1 MIELKNV
8 SKTYKSKKGV
18 TTRALSKINLK
29 FGNNGLVFI
38 VGKSG
43 SGKST
48 LLNLIGGLDSC
59 DEGKIIVNNKEIS
72 SLKEKELDL
81 YRNSYVG
88 FIFQEFN
95 LLEEFNVK
103 ENIEI
108 SLKLQN
114 ITDDKSIDNILD
126 NVDLKKLGSRNINEL
141 SGGQKQRVSIARALI
156 KKPKLILADEPTGNL
171 DRKSSDQIFEILKN
185 ISKDELVIVVSHD
198 IESANIYA
206 DRIIRIEDGKI
217 IDDNLKNEIKENEK
231 NSEFI
236 KSKLPFSY
244 MLKMAYSYIMSKPFR
259 LVLTILITMITL
271 SFMCFA
277 INVYLFDGTSL
288 HLNVL
293 NKNNNYV
300 LNIYNAEVTIE
311 DESTRQEKRLK
322 INDDNVNYLENYT
335 KSIVN
340 KEYNLYENGTSLEFG
355 FGPIT
360 DDFIENDA
368 FDSISTNL
376 KFVELKDKKII
387 PNIIGNYP
395 NNDNE
400 IVVHKYFAD
409 YIINFGIK
417 DENDILY
424 FPKDYNEI
432 VSSNKLIKLSS
443 HLVKIT
449 GIVDDKNDLFKRAM
463 RSGSF
468 WSEDLKRFY
477 MENYSS
483 KASVIYVNNSFINS
497 INLKN
502 ELNLRNITLRY
513 NGFSNEDEIK
523 QLNENNYYIDLNGE
537 YKKIDKLNKDEVIIS
552 LDFFRIAY
560 SNYNNDLE
568 KYLNDNKE
576 LSYTEII
583 KRYTSRFILNN
594 NISDRIILVDNSQNN
609 EKRNEYKLVGIS
621 IDNNNFI
628 SDKYESVD
636 ENQKVISSVYVYC
649 NNNKILK
656 NIFNEFTYLYDKSYF
671 LPGQKYFVSYDN
683 SMRVSTIIYVYS
695 RIKRYLLSLS
705 LVFICF
711 TLLIIL
717 NFISNSITNYKK
729 EIGILRSIGA
739 TNRDI
744 IKIFGCETMII
755 ALISWLFGIIIWLI
769 ECYYLNNSM
778 FGDLYFKINGILIN
792 PIVPIII
799 LLFNIITSMMITILL
814 IDKISQVKPIDVIL
828 DR

>member
-59 DEGKIIVNNKEIS
+59 DEGKIIVDNKEIS

-126 NVDLKKLGSRNINEL
+126 NVDLKNLGSRNINEL

-171 DRKSSDQIFEILKN
+171 DRKSSNQIFEILKN

-729 EIGILRSIGA
+729 KIGILRSIGA